1 MNFKFAKANCH
12 MSWWNV
18 ALEMTDG
25 NYIYKLNWKDFCSVF
40 FKKISSFHSRD
51 TLLINEVIFSI
62 LLQTKQMQTRH
73 CSRRHGI
80 ILIIQVDFE
89 AEMLCLKCT
98 HFFPLVWLL
107 AHDCFFVCVCGGLL
121 SNGKEEQRKMGES
134 FGLSST
140 VHSILTLSQRYE
152 FNSIKLIISRCVL

>member
-1 MNFKFAKANCH
+1 MNFKFAEANCH

-18 ALEMTDG
+18 ALEMTNG

-40 FKKISSFHSRD
+40 FHFFSFHSRD

-98 HFFPLVWLL
+98 QFFSWLVAGKWLL
-107 AHDCFFVCVCGGLL
+107 FFVCVVLFR
-121 SNGKEEQRKMGES
+121 NGKEKQQKNEWKFQ
-134 FGLSST
+134 FFL
-140 VHSILTLSQRYE
+140 
-152 FNSIKLIISRCVL
+152 